1 VPAVTHER
9 ETIFYTG
16 KLLDPDDFSL
26 EQEYLREKGRT
37 IDLGIQENG
46 HVERWTE
53 VPSLAASGPD
63 DRHFTL
69 DRETGEVRFG
79 DGEHGRRPASGS
91 RIEAAYRSA
100 PGRTGLLAIP
110 IGAALAGFAAAF
122 VRHRKP

>member
-1 VPAVTHER
+1 VTHER
-9 ETIFYTG
+9 GTTFYTG

-26 EQEYLREKGRT
+26 EQEYLRGKGRT

-46 HVERWTE
+46 NVERWTE

-69 DRETGEVRFG
+69 DRGTGEVRFG
-79 DGEHGRRPASGS
+79 DGEHGRRPAAGS
-91 RIEAAYRSA
+91 PIEATYRCGA
-100 PGRTGLLAIP
+100 GRASLLAIP

-122 VRHRKP
+122 LRHRKS